1 MPACIL
7 RTFFT
12 ICRRETRRWD
22 EVSASDDDDDDDNE
36 TRRIK
41 RVRMN
46 DLLTFCSSTRKA
58 RVMRSRTAP
67 AERTPPY
74 ARVTDFLF
82 FAMCLLL
89 YLT

>member
-1 MPACIL
+1 
-7 RTFFT
+7 
-12 ICRRETRRWD
+12 
-22 EVSASDDDDDDDNE
+22 
-36 TRRIK
+36 
-41 RVRMN
+41 MN

-58 RVMRSRTAP
+58 RMMRSRTAP